1 MKVCILRDDNPES
14 SLNWEIACEKKGV
27 VHISINM
34 LCDIWINKIYEFGPD
49 FCVIRPPGNNQ
60 QNKKTFDEKL
70 FFLEKYAHYNIY
82 PRFSESFIYEN
93 KASLSYFLKLN
104 KIQHPNTFVSYSY
117 YEAKEFAMNS
127 TYPLVAKTLIGA
139 AGSGVIII
147 NSQTEAIK
155 YIDKAFSVGIKRRF
169 GPNRKTGSPYKW
181 ISKALESPRY
191 FFNKLEEYK
200 LRNQDPQKNVVFFQ
214 EYIEHDYEWRCVK
227 IGKSFFAYKK
237 LKIGNKASGSKE
249 FDYGAPPLKL
259 LDFTKELCDRFN
271 FNFMAV
277 DVFYNEHGIF
287 VNELQTI
294 FGHKNPSICIV
305 EGKPGRFLYKN
316 SNWLFEEGS
325 FNNNESYDLRLE
337 TAINLHENHK
347 K

>member
-1 MKVCILRDDNPES
+1 MKVSILRDNNSES
-14 SLNWEIACEKKGV
+14 SLNWEIACDKKEIR
-27 VHISINM
+27 HLSINM
-34 LCDIWINKIYEFGPD
+34 LCDSWIDIIFEFQPD

-60 QNKKTFDEKL
+60 YHKRVFDEKL
-70 FFLEKYAHYNIY
+70 FFLEQHTHFKIY
-82 PRFSESFIYEN
+82 PGLSESLIYEN

-104 KIQHPNTFVSYSY
+104 KIQHSSTFVSHSY
-117 YEAKEFAMNS
+117 HEAKEFIVKS

-139 AGSGVIII
+139 AGSGVVILESSI
-147 NSQTEAIK
+147 EARK
-155 YIDKAFSVGIKRRF
+155 YIDKAFSGGIKRRF

-181 ISKALESPRY
+181 ISKALKSPRY

-200 LRNQDPQKNVVFFQ
+200 QRNQDTQKNVVLFQ

-227 IGKSFFAYKK
+227 IGESFFAYKK

-249 FDYGAPPLKL
+249 FDYGAPPLEL
-259 LDFTKELCDRFN
+259 LDFTKDLCDRFN

-277 DVFYNEHGIF
+277 DVFYNEHGVF

-294 FGHKNPSICIV
+294 FGHKNPYICAV
-305 EGKPGRFLYKN
+305 DGKPGRFLYKCN
-316 SNWLFEEGS
+316 KWIFEEGN

-337 TAINLHENHK
+337 TAINLHAK
-347 K
+347 RK